1 MLFRSRTFSLTMS
14 LMTLSIDCGGL
25 SLKAS
30 VLDEAGTMH
39 AQSVAVPTPYPLSP
53 DLLMQTFADMAKQ
66 LPKFDRITVGF
77 PGMVRH
83 GVVVYTPHYINVRG
97 PRTKVDPELNEAW
110 RGYDLQTHLT
120 DYFKAP
126 TLVLNDAE
134 VHGAG
139 VVAGTGFEVM

>member
-1 MLFRSRTFSLTMS
+1 MS

-39 AQSVAVPTPYPLSP
+39 AQSISVPTPYPLSP
-53 DLLMQTFADMAKQ
+53 TLLMETFADMAKK

-83 GVVVYTPHYINVRG
+83 GVIVYTPHYINVRG
-97 PRTKVDPELNEAW
+97 PRTKVDPELAEAW
-110 RGYDLQTHLT
+110 RGYDLQSNLT
-120 DYFKAP
+120 EFFGKPA
-126 TLVLNDAE
+126 LVLNDAE

-139 VVAGTGFEVM
+139 EIGRAHV